1 MSYSFYVKSPGFRIP
16 FRDVLA
22 MLREDFPE
30 YALQEPEEIA
40 GPLEDT
46 YEAIHGFLPTVSTR
60 NLEIAYTAGGD
71 LQFRVMFCASPQDYA
86 ISVWAAAEC
95 ARRFKT
101 TVSTEENDLPCPP
114 DALQSDWSEEECLAQ
129 GGRDFRLLRT
139 MVAEDGKTMTIAGP
153 QRPFFAGPKVLGAI
167 DDADLFFQVFRR
179 QQWLDAVSDVHASKT
194 IVATT
199 NSGKEIAF
207 TAFGASVPS
216 LMSPLPYVA
225 VVRSTDH
232 SKEGGTFFLPFGEL
246 PQLIENIEF
255 LDEETIF
262 VPAVPANDWP
272 EFVARAE
279 RRAVTPLE
287 DGPI

>member
-22 MLREDFPE
+22 LLREDFPE

-60 NLEIAYTAGGD
+60 NLELAHTAGGD
-71 LQFRVMFCASPQDYA
+71 LQLRVMFCASPQDYA
-86 ISVWAAAEC
+86 IAVWAAAEC

-101 TVSTEENDLPCPP
+101 TISTEENDLPRPP
-114 DALQSDWSEEECLAQ
+114 DALQSEWSEDECLAQ

-139 MVAEDGKTMTIAGP
+139 MVSEDGKTMTLGGP
-153 QRPFFAGPKVLGAI
+153 KRPFFAGSKVLGAI

-179 QQWLDAVSDVHASKT
+179 QQWLDTVSDVHASNKM
-194 IVATT
+194 VATT
-199 NSGKEIAF
+199 NSGKEVAF
-207 TAFGASVPS
+207 TAFGAAVPY
-216 LMSPLPYVA
+216 LMSPLPYVI
-225 VVRSTDH
+225 VLRSADVA
-232 SKEGGTFFLPFGEL
+232 EDGGTFFLPFNEL
-246 PQLIENIEF
+246 PQLIENVEF

-262 VPAVPANDWP
+262 IPAVSAQDWP

-287 DGPI
+287 D